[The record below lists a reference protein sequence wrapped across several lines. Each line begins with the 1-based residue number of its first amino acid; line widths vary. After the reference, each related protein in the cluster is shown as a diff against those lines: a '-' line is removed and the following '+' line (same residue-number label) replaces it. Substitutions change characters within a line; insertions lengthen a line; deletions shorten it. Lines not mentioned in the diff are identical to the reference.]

1 MSKNSKTGSAGK
13 KITNKVKVQGL
24 GTITV
29 PQTSGLLQV
38 SPAVPTPGGNDNPE
52 SRSRRK

>member
-1 MSKNSKTGSAGK
+1 MSKNSKTGTTGK
-13 KITNKVKVQGL
+13 KIRNKVKIQGL

-52 SRSRRK
+52 SRSRK